1 MTPQISIFLR
11 NFSSEIQE
19 VNSLLVSAYV
29 FINKLQVNNN
39 TLIKELLIREEDSAQ
54 YKNLL
59 RFIAIIRKTFTDF
72 LLEDLI
78 ELFEFVISPA
88 EKEVNGAV
96 YTPERIRRYIVEA
109 TLGNFRND
117 QLENLKIA
125 DISCGCGG
133 FFISVI
139 EYIHHRIDVSLEQ
152 LFSNL
157 YGVDIES
164 YSIER
169 TKILLSLFAIQN
181 GEDIRTININLYN
194 ANSLNFN
201 WNSIQGF
208 EENGGFDVIVGNPP
222 YVSSSKISEENKK
235 YLQCWSVSSTGKA
248 DMYIPFFQIGIEC
261 LNARGILGYI
271 TVSNFYRSVNGRAFR
286 IYMSEHQYSLKMID
300 FGAEQVFKNRSTYT
314 CICLIKKQRG
324 DIEYCQAK
332 SNELDII
339 DNYRFTN
346 ILYTNL
352 SNKRGWL
359 LQNSNIIENIKIS
372 KGEESCLIWC
382 VFYSLLEQVV
392 EVLNVA
398 EKADR
403 ETDQFNDLKYVF
415 IDDPVSSLDENHL
428 IELAVNIAELI
439 KSSQSGLKFIIT
451 THNPLFY
458 NVLYNEFNNSDKRYS
473 YKPKHSIM
481 RRLEKMND
489 GTYLLVEQSAD
500 SPFSY
505 HLFLLTELEKAIR
518 SGEIKKYHYNFL
530 RQILEKTSTFL
541 GYTGW
546 KELLPHDSQEAY
558 YNRIINLCS
567 HGKHSGEET
576 SLIDDNDKRVL
587 TFLVENVRTRYHFR
601 EEQAK
606 DIEED
611 ETV

>member
-1 MTPQISIFLR
+1 MGQSLTEIAQILR
-11 NFSSEIQE
+11 DTDKKVQLIYAFNGVGKTRLSRAFKE
-19 VNSLLVSAYV
+19 LVSP
-29 FINKLQVNNN
+29 KDQDDESEEHK
-39 TLIKELLIREEDSAQ
+39 IKVLYYNAFTEDLF
-54 YKNLL
+54 YWDNDLDEN
-59 RFIAIIRKTFTDF
+59 RIRK
-72 LLEDLI
+72 I
-78 ELFEFVISPA
+78 
-88 EKEVNGAV
+88 
-96 YTPERIRRYIVEA
+96 IV
-109 TLGNFRND
+109 
-117 QLENLKIA
+117 
-125 DISCGCGG
+125 
-133 FFISVI
+133 
-139 EYIHHRIDVSLEQ
+139 HP
-152 LFSNL
+152 
-157 YGVDIES
+157 
-164 YSIER
+164 
-169 TKILLSLFAIQN
+169 
-181 GEDIRTININLYN
+181 
-194 ANSLNFN
+194 NS
-201 WNSIQGF
+201 
-208 EENGGFDVIVGNPP
+208 
-222 YVSSSKISEENKK
+222 
-235 YLQCWSVSSTGKA
+235 
-248 DMYIPFFQIGIEC
+248 
-261 LNARGILGYI
+261 
-271 TVSNFYRSVNGRAFR
+271 
-286 IYMSEHQYSLKMID
+286 
-300 FGAEQVFKNRSTYT
+300 
-314 CICLIKKQRG
+314 
-324 DIEYCQAK
+324 
-332 SNELDII
+332 
-339 DNYRFTN
+339 FTN
-346 ILYTNL
+346 WVLKEQGQENNILRHFQHYTSDKLTPRFNEEYNEITF
-352 SNKRGWL
+352 SIDGGNE
-359 LQNSNIIENIKIS
+359 NIIENIKIS